1 MEIWRLQSEL
11 ALSPIFLRARV
22 VAFWN
27 VVMELLRSEHHVVVI
42 GSPGVGKTST
52 HPYLLR
58 LLLET
63 RCPVVF
69 LVRGKDL
76 GGMYYEFRPKDGGG
90 YEAFEYDEAVVK
102 MQTIPA
108 LTDPKAFFIIE
119 PAGQRSPPHYWVKAR
134 IALVCSP
141 NRKHFKGMEKTGTF
155 EFGAVTRY
163 FPLWSLDEILEARP
177 YMLDAKKAPIV
188 RNDTIL
194 KKLHFLYGPIVRILF
209 SLNISEFEALQALA
223 ISKLSEDQVKLIVEA
238 LDSNTAIEID
248 ASNDGAPSSLIVAYA
263 SEYPFD
269 SVRIVIVSDFVKSEI
284 WRRYSTLLRRRVK
297 FGESR
302 GAWPFFE
309 AHCRFLIA
317 HEADAAF
324 EIRDCVGKREQ
335 ATRNEQQNQATQNKQ
350 QSAYYIP
357 RSRDVK
363 WTIEKVDATLKL
375 QNVDLQPGTLY
386 HSSSETQELV
396 DAIVMR
402 EDGGVDGFQFTLAM
416 KHDCISDSLSAFA
429 SKFGKPGLPFR
440 LYYAVPCENF
450 KKFITNPVKP
460 LAADA
465 EVYHLSVPVIS
476 ASRTAAGSSSSS
488 SSSGVASA
496 SATARSD
503 RSAKK

>member
-1 MEIWRLQSEL
+1 MEIWSLQSEL

-58 LLLET
+58 LLLQT
-63 RCPVVF
+63 RRPVVF

-76 GGMYYEFRPKDGGG
+76 GGTYYEFRPKDGGG
-90 YEAFEYDEAVVK
+90 YEAFEYDEADVK

-108 LTDPKAFFIIE
+108 LTDSNAFFIIE

-163 FPLWSLDEILEARP
+163 FPLWSLDEVLEARP

-188 RNDTIL
+188 RNDTNL
-194 KKLHFLYGPIVRILF
+194 KELVFHYGPIVRILF
-209 SLNISEFEALQALA
+209 SLTISEFEASQARA

-248 ASNDGAPSSLIVAYA
+248 ASNDGAPSSLIVAYE

-302 GAWPFFE
+302 GAWQFFE

-335 ATRNEQQNQATQNKQ
+335 ATQKKQQNT
-350 QSAYYIP
+350 YYIP

-416 KHDCISDSLSAFA
+416 THDCISDSLSAFA

-476 ASRTAAGSSSSS
+476 ASRTASGSSSSS

-496 SATARSD
+496 SATAGSD